1 MLGSLLFFIYIRSWV
16 TSPSARVLNP
26 SSVLTA
32 PTCVSRHSSFS
43 LSKISTRVCA
53 WISDLKCPEP
63 ESASPNSASLL
74 LLESKWQTHLFNGF
88 GPQIWKSS
96 LTPLSNPHPIYYP
109 FLTVWPSAE
118 PESGHCP
125 LPLDPACPTHSILSH
140 LHHCLLTGTLTSSLP
155 LLWSILYP
163 AARVTILKLKS
174 HVSLLLKIFL
184 WLSILVEEKAKI
196 LTIVYRPYVV

>member
-1 MLGSLLFFIYIRSWV
+1 MLGSLLFIYIHSWV

-26 SSVLTA
+26 SSVLPA
-32 PTCVSRHSSFS
+32 PTCVSRLSSFS
-43 LSKISTRVCA
+43 LFKIFARMFT

-63 ESASPNSASLL
+63 ESASPNSASSLL
-74 LLESKWQTHLFNGF
+74 LLESKWQFHLFNCF

-96 LTPLSNPHPIYYP
+96 LTPLLNPHPIYYP

-118 PESGHCP
+118 PESGHCL
-125 LPLDPACPTHSILSH
+125 LPLDPACSMHSILSH
-140 LHHCLLTGTLTSSLP
+140 LHYCLLTGTLTSSFALF
-155 LLWSILYP
+155 WSILYP
-163 AARVTILKLKS
+163 AAGVTILKLKS

-196 LTIVYRPYVV
+196 LTIVYRPYVI